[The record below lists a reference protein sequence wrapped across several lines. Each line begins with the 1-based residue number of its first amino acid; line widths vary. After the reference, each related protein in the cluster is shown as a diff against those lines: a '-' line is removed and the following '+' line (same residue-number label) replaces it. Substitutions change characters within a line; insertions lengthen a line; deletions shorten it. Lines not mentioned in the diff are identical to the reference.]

1 MRRTILKRG
10 RGFTLIEIMVVIAII
25 GIIAGII
32 LVLVSDSGKKAKAA
46 ATKQSLSGLRSA
58 MALCCANNENSL
70 HASIFNPDNGIDI
83 CLSENTGARFLTASE
98 LRAENVY
105 YEINASCSNPWIKVH
120 VDGHPKDECNETP
133 DASSG
138 NSNNFIIETAGLLS
152 PSGC

>member
-1 MRRTILKRG
+1 MRNKKA
-10 RGFTLIEIMVVIAII
+10 FTLIEIIVVIAII

-70 HASIFNPDNGIDI
+70 HASIFNPGAGIDI
-83 CLSENTGARFLTASE
+83 CLSESTGAKFLTASE
-98 LRAENVY
+98 LKAENVY
-105 YEINASCSNPWIKVH
+105 YEIGASCSNPWIKVH
-120 VDGHPKDECNETP
+120 LDGHPKGECNEIP

-138 NSNNFIIETAGLLS
+138 NSNNFILKTAGLLS